1 MQFHR
6 RVLARTTS
14 AALAVCLATLPIPA
28 LATQTPGEEAE
39 SLYNEGRGLY
49 ETADYEGAIKL
60 WTKAY
65 TKLEWSLDN
74 AEIKVGLLYNLAGAH
89 EEAFGINNNATHL
102 NKALVL
108 LKRFEENIPKIYGE
122 GADADAERQR
132 VQERRDRLQAKLD
145 EAKASGVKERD
156 IDEAVDEAEDQT
168 EDEPKDETPVEETP
182 PDDGKDDKSPGK
194 ALIISGAV
202 VAGLGVATGA
212 AAIGTAIAGD
222 RANDF
227 SGLDPEDYD
236 GRLQQIDRGENMNTV
251 AVANAIAGGVLIIG
265 GVVLLAIGV
274 KKKNAAG
281 GKTATLAPSFGRS
294 QAGLVLSGRF

>member
-6 RVLARTTS
+6 RVLARTTC
-14 AALAVCLATLPIPA
+14 AALAVCLASLPVPA
-28 LATQTPGEEAE
+28 LATQTPSEEAE

-89 EEAFGINNNATHL
+89 EEAFGINNNTTHL

-156 IDEAVDEAEDQT
+156 VDEAVDEAEEQT
-168 EDEPKDETPVEETP
+168 DDEPKDETPVEETP
-182 PDDGKDDKSPGK
+182 ADDGNKDKNAGK

-202 VAGLGVATGA
+202 VAGLGVVTGA
-212 AAIGTAIAGD
+212 AAIGTAIASS

-227 SGLDPEDYD
+227 SGLDPDDYD
-236 GRLQQIDRGENMNTV
+236 SRLDQISYGENMNTV
-251 AVANAIAGGVLIIG
+251 AIANAIAGGVLIVG

-274 KKKNAAG
+274 KKKKAAG
-281 GKTATLAPSFGRS
+281 GATATLAPSFGRS